1 MDASRR
7 RAAAKRQQIIDS
19 ARELFVENGFAGTSM
34 DAVVAHA
41 GVSKQTVYRY
51 FPAKA
56 VLLADVLADVLASEV
71 DTSGIF
77 SGPPPAPESVAE
89 LRAALVGIARALT
102 TEMLSTRRL
111 ALVRLVLGEAF
122 RIPELRDAIRD
133 LLPGQLLH
141 RTQAVLAHASS
152 RGLIH
157 SERPELS
164 ARMYIGPIFSFVV
177 LDGLLRAEPLP
188 PPATADL
195 EFLVDTFLRSVR
207 VQP

>member
-51 FPAKA
+51 FPAKT
-56 VLLADVLADVLASEV
+56 VLLADVLASEV
-71 DTSGIF
+71 DPSGIF